1 MAMKYEGRRSP
12 FWEADCYLQK
22 AQDVISRS
30 LHELASI
37 TIKDDSKQTIFL
49 RQHRQLS
56 SNLRSSATVYRKNSL
71 PAICVS
77 EHDIANFVQSFS
89 SSDDQPGAE
98 YYLSSRR
105 KRFTRRQ
112 RRNLTDEIF
121 RERTSK
127 STSALNKV
135 HRLESTSSSDN
146 DNINER
152 RKRSAQLTKT
162 KKRDQSTSP
171 HGAIKSTETTSLS
184 LRRNYANSS
193 LITRSTTEICCKS
206 TLTQLPTPIEPAD
219 IFRKFKGPAARK
231 AHRRAL
237 RCKLNSFANNEF
249 ETKAE
254 SQTKLDIHADNNTQF
269 KKNTLVQ
276 RSVSVRDL
284 NGTMIDFTNQD
295 SVTRWTSQILAEID
309 SLSSSSFD
317 LTGPSALQSSSFIIP
332 ATFATTTVI
341 TDSDIVHPSESEYD
355 YLKQNMQPPP
365 GNNSDISFK
374 MGTMNSTISA
384 QSYCNEPQTSL
395 LAHYR
400 TQKIASESIPNHFI
414 KFQKRNS
421 FKKNI
426 WHQST
431 EIPEVS
437 CTVHIVLT
445 ARPSNRRKQS
455 AHAIVISAP
464 KAAEGLEKLHF
475 LSPKFSNNNRGPIL
489 QNRSSHKNGSG
500 SNESSRLWRFLSR
513 KRYSSLKKY
522 LKLHQKDIKIDRH
535 SSRVPKS
542 AYGQL
547 SDYAAANGI
556 EWRSN
561 INSVNSNGY
570 VGSRTYSSV
579 ESIDLVKKSD
589 IDDKLKTKRIQPV
602 AETSSPLT
610 IWKRKVSCVI
620 VVFNYDV
627 LSS

>member
-1 MAMKYEGRRSP
+1 MNCMAMKYEGRRSP

-152 RKRSAQLTKT
+152 RKRSVSTLKYYIGTINKNE
-162 KKRDQSTSP
+162 KRDQSTSP
-171 HGAIKSTETTSLS
+171 HGAIKSTETASLS

-254 SQTKLDIHADNNTQF
+254 SQTK
-269 KKNTLVQ
+269 
-276 RSVSVRDL
+276 
-284 NGTMIDFTNQD
+284 
-295 SVTRWTSQILAEID
+295 WTSQILAEID

-355 YLKQNMQPPP
+355 YL
-365 GNNSDISFK
+365 
-374 MGTMNSTISA
+374 
-384 QSYCNEPQTSL
+384 
-395 LAHYR
+395 
-400 TQKIASESIPNHFI
+400 
-414 KFQKRNS
+414 
-421 FKKNI
+421 KNI

-500 SNESSRLWRFLSR
+500 SNESSRLWRFC
-513 KRYSSLKKY
+513 
-522 LKLHQKDIKIDRH
+522 HGKDIHIKIDRH

-561 INSVNSNGY
+561 INSVNVRSNGY

-610 IWKRKVSCVI
+610 IWKRKHLHLATSTAITINLLCS
-620 VVFNYDV
+620 
-627 LSS
+627 LK

>member
-171 HGAIKSTETTSLS
+171 HGAIKSTETASLS

-355 YLKQNMQPPP
+355 YLK
-365 GNNSDISFK
+365 
-374 MGTMNSTISA
+374 
-384 QSYCNEPQTSL
+384 
-395 LAHYR
+395 
-400 TQKIASESIPNHFI
+400 
-414 KFQKRNS
+414 
-421 FKKNI
+421 NI

-522 LKLHQKDIKIDRH
+522 LKLHQKGTSIIEIVSDTKVLGFSKENSPVITNDKNIKIDRH

-561 INSVNSNGY
+561 INSVNVRSNGY

-610 IWKRKVSCVI
+610 IWKRKHLHLATSTAITINLLCS
-620 VVFNYDV
+620 
-627 LSS
+627 LK